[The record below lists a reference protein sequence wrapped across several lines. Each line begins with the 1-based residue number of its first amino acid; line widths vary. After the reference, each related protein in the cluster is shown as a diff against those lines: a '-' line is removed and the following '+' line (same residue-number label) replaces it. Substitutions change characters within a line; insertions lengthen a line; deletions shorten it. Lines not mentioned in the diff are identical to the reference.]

1 MQDVQVQVT
10 LLGVIA
16 TVLIEARVKAFP
28 CSSIKAR
35 VFVAKVI
42 AGAWVGQAYL
52 MTIPWKIMRYDTLE
66 ILVIIHWPI
75 QFSTIFLP
83 TNSQSG

>member
-42 AGAWVGQAYL
+42 AGAWAG
-52 MTIPWKIMRYDTLE
+52 ISHDDTLE
-66 ILVIIHWPI
+66 NNAL
-75 QFSTIFLP
+75 
-83 TNSQSG
+83 